1 MCTHSQTG
9 ARVPLQANVWKLL
22 NMAYWKAAKIKLILG
37 IPVRENLFFISMQQ
51 SLVSRTLN
59 TPWGWGDNVPSLSG
73 SCVQPCPCRASPPN
87 PHPAASNTH
96 LMPQVRNRETISN
109 EIGNDLNYC
118 YKPLFPLDSQKF
130 EQLSCSVFH
139 FLSEEM

>member
-22 NMAYWKAAKIKLILG
+22 DMAYWKAAKIKLILG

-59 TPWGWGDNVPSLSG
+59 TPWGWGDNAPSLSG

-87 PHPAASNTH
+87 PHPVASNTH
-96 LMPQVRNRETISN
+96 LTPQVRNRETISN

-118 YKPLFPLDSQKF
+118 YKPLFPPDSQKF